1 MARSPL
7 MRRLLTLARDIR
19 VARDLDIDVAEVH
32 HRRELQRLE
41 RREFLVRSATTL
53 GAGLAGLTLPRR
65 AFAAGGVKPR
75 IAIVGGGMAGLTSA
89 LDLDDHGISATI
101 YEASSRIGGRMFSRT
116 DDYFG
121 GQVIEWGGEFIDS
134 SHHTM
139 RSLAKRFGL
148 KLVDVN
154 KAQGKKAEDV
164 HHLLGG
170 YYTEEEAVDDF
181 LAMFDAVETD
191 LQGADYPTTFDS
203 STKVG
208 SALDLLSVRQYIEAR
223 VPGGLSS
230 KFGRL
235 LDIAYNG
242 EYSAETTDQ
251 SALNLLYLLGYQPKK
266 NAFEVFGESDE
277 RFRIIGGNDRLPK
290 KIAKHLG
297 EKSIALEHQL
307 VALKRNGDGS
317 VTLTF
322 DTPSGTIEKIAD
334 AVVLTLPFAVLRNLD
349 LSGMNFQPLKL
360 QAISELGRGLGGK
373 LQVQFSQRLW
383 TEEGPWGK
391 SSTGATYSDL
401 GYQST
406 WESTRGQ
413 KGKEGILVIFTGGTV
428 TNALATH
435 VPFADATTPEVVTD
449 VNTHLSR
456 LTQVF
461 PGLDLLHNGKAA
473 SSLPHFAPNFGL
485 SYAYYRVGQYTQF
498 GGIEGQP
505 EGNVFFAGE
514 HTSRSFQGFMEG
526 AAATGKRAGKQLR
539 QFLKS

>member
-1 MARSPL
+1 
-7 MRRLLTLARDIR
+7 MRRLLSLARDIR
-19 VARDLDIDVAEVH
+19 VARALDLDVPEVRR
-32 HRRELQRLE
+32 RREQLRFD
-41 RREFLVRSATTL
+41 RREFLARSGGAL
-53 GAGLAGLTLPRR
+53 GAGLFSLALPRR
-65 AFAAGGVKPR
+65 VLAAGGAKPR
-75 IAIVGGGMAGLTSA
+75 IAIVGGGMAGLTCA
-89 LDLDDHGISATI
+89 LDLDDHGIAATL

-134 SHHTM
+134 GHHTM

-148 KLVDVN
+148 NLVDVN
-154 KAQGKKAEDV
+154 KAEGKKAEDV

-181 LAMFDAVETD
+181 LAMFDAVKTD

-223 VPGGLSS
+223 VPGGVAS
-230 KFGRL
+230 KFGEL

-266 NAFEVFGESDE
+266 NDFEVFGESDE
-277 RFRIIGGNDRLPK
+277 RFRVVGGNDRLPK
-290 KIAKHLG
+290 KIAKYLG
-297 EKSIALEHQL
+297 EKSIVLEHEL
-307 VALKRNGDGS
+307 VALVRNGDGS

-322 DTPSGTIEKIAD
+322 DTPSGTIEKIVD
-334 AVVLTLPFAVLRNLD
+334 AVVLTLPFAVLRKLD
-349 LSGMNFQPLKL
+349 LSAMNFQPLKL
-360 QAISELGRGLGGK
+360 QAISELGRGIGGK
-373 LQVQFSQRLW
+373 LQLQFSKRLW
-383 TEEGPWGK
+383 TEKGPWGK
-391 SSTGATYSDL
+391 GSTGATYSDL

-413 KGKEGILVIFTGGTV
+413 KGKEGILVVFTGGAV
-428 TNALATH
+428 TSALATS
-435 VPFADATTPEVVTD
+435 VPFADATTPEVIAD
-449 VNTHLSR
+449 VNTHLPR
-456 LTQVF
+456 LAQVF
-461 PGLDLLHNGKAA
+461 PGLDSLYNGKAA

-514 HTSRSFQGFMEG
+514 HTSRNFQGFMEG
-526 AAATGKRAGKQLR
+526 AAVTGKRAGKQLR
-539 QFLKS
+539 QFLKA